1 MKAERRHELRSNSL
15 ALALIHFPTTL
26 RQNIGTILTIILGIA
41 LVAVLLKYR
50 IDAAQQRDAAAHDNL
65 AIATE
70 TVQIIKSFELR
81 PWIDRSQLDAQ
92 FQDASS
98 RLDSVMA
105 TLGSDPHVGAVAL
118 ETRADL
124 NWAMAELSSAATTQP
139 SDSAHATADYVKA
152 AQAAWQQIIKDYPQE
167 EFSVCAARL
176 GLAAAAENQ
185 RDWAQAGT
193 YYKALLDDTNAPV
206 ELKREAQKFSS
217 SLAQLAL
224 PLYMAPGQGSLG
236 GPATQN
242 SQPAAST
249 RP

>member
-15 ALALIHFPTTL
+15 ALALIHLPTTL
-26 RQNIGTILTIILGIA
+26 RQNLGTILTIILGIA
-41 LVAVLLKYR
+41 LVAVLIKYR
-50 IDAAQQRDAAAHDNL
+50 IDAAQQRDAGARDNL

-70 TVQIIKSFELR
+70 TVEIIKSFELR

-105 TLGSDPHVGAVAL
+105 TLGTDPHVGAVAL

-124 NWAMAELSSAATTQP
+124 NWSMAELSTSATTQP
-139 SDSAHATADYVKA
+139 SDAAHSTTDYVKA
-152 AQAAWQQIIKDYPQE
+152 AQAAWQQIIKDYPLE
-167 EFSVCAARL
+167 EFSVSAARL
-176 GLAAAAENQ
+176 GLAAAAEDQ
-185 RDWAQAGT
+185 HDWAQAGT
-193 YYKALLDDTNAPV
+193 YYQALLDDPNAPA
-206 ELKREAQKFSS
+206 ELKREAQKYKA

-224 PLYMAPGQGSLG
+224 PLYMAPGQGTFA
-236 GPATQN
+236 GPSTQN
-242 SQPAAST
+242 SQPAATT